1 MKKNI
6 SINIFGTI
14 YAIDEDA
21 YQLLENYLQSM
32 KSYFQRQEG
41 GEEIADDIEHRVAEL
56 LWERK
61 EQGMEAVNIETVKE
75 IIEKIG
81 NATDIDDE
89 ANTESR
95 ENTTEDTDNATGIA
109 EGENVENRKKPED
122 QERQND
128 FFNRLRDRV
137 RHKRLYRNTDDKMIG
152 GVCSGLAEYFEV
164 GDVTVWRL
172 LTVILT
178 VFFASIHFTPR
189 CFSFIIPM
197 LYILLLI
204 ITPRAVTPED
214 KLRMKGRE
222 VNPNTLK
229 DQIVSESESLAD
241 EKAAAARR
249 SGASLSGC
257 LHIITMLFL
266 AAMLFPLAATLLGLI
281 ISTIGLLVSLGCGIG
296 VLSSMFDPSTL
307 SYIQSGSPILLASLI
322 SGIVVLAL
330 LLWGIISLIRPSGS
344 GFSRG
349 RFFTF
354 LVIWLIALAT
364 CISCGLIFGMD
375 IHNQEEKIHMEN
387 CTRNGITLEDM
398 TQWQRLDESGW
409 KISQMQNVLPYIIYH
424 DEDLESLP
432 YNYPVIRRLDDAKP
446 ISIEM
451 NRTQNLD
458 AGYYSLTALTENAGS
473 GLRITAANAAKPSE
487 IFATICPDI
496 KGTDLKHAD
505 WKEAVALAIIS
516 DADSSEW
523 NGFIDDNKDIQ
534 LHTSAPFHHAGGD
547 ITLSIKADKA
557 YLNSC
562 NVRMLCLKPAE
573 APSTVKDKRRK

>member
-6 SINIFGTI
+6 STNIFGTI

-89 ANTESR
+89 ANTENR
-95 ENTTEDTDNATGIA
+95 ENTTEDTGNAADIP
-109 EGENVENRKKPED
+109 EGGNMEDSKKP
-122 QERQND
+122 ERQND

-178 VFFASIHFTPR
+178 VFFASIHFPPR

-241 EKAAAARR
+241 EKAAAQQDDQPKTKAEK
-249 SGASLSGC
+249 A
-257 LHIITMLFL
+257 
-266 AAMLFPLAATLLGLI
+266 
-281 ISTIGLLVSLGCGIG
+281 
-296 VLSSMFDPSTL
+296 
-307 SYIQSGSPILLASLI
+307 
-322 SGIVVLAL
+322 
-330 LLWGIISLIRPSGS
+330 
-344 GFSRG
+344 
-349 RFFTF
+349 
-354 LVIWLIALAT
+354 
-364 CISCGLIFGMD
+364 
-375 IHNQEEKIHMEN
+375 EE
-387 CTRNGITLEDM
+387 
-398 TQWQRLDESGW
+398 
-409 KISQMQNVLPYIIYH
+409 
-424 DEDLESLP
+424 
-432 YNYPVIRRLDDAKP
+432 
-446 ISIEM
+446 
-451 NRTQNLD
+451 
-458 AGYYSLTALTENAGS
+458 
-473 GLRITAANAAKPSE
+473 
-487 IFATICPDI
+487 
-496 KGTDLKHAD
+496 
-505 WKEAVALAIIS
+505 
-516 DADSSEW
+516 
-523 NGFIDDNKDIQ
+523 
-534 LHTSAPFHHAGGD
+534 
-547 ITLSIKADKA
+547 
-557 YLNSC
+557 
-562 NVRMLCLKPAE
+562 AE
-573 APSTVKDKRRK
+573 

>member
-89 ANTESR
+89 ANTENR
-95 ENTTEDTDNATGIA
+95 ENTTEDTGNAADIP
-109 EGENVENRKKPED
+109 EGGNMEDSKKP
-122 QERQND
+122 ERQND

-229 DQIVSESESLAD
+229 DQIVSESEILAD

-249 SGASLSGC
+249 GGGSLSGC
-257 LHIITMLFL
+257 LHIIAMLFL
-266 AAMLFPLAATLLGLI
+266 AAMLFPLSATLLGLI
-281 ISTIGLLVSLGCGIG
+281 VATVGLLVSLSCN
-296 VLSSMFDPSTL
+296 LN
-307 SYIQSGSPILLASLI
+307 LLASLFDVPVLPYLQANSPLLI
-322 SGIVVLAL
+322 LSLIAGIVVVAL
-330 LLWGIISLIRPSGS
+330 PLWGIISLIRPSGN
-344 GFSRG
+344 GISRG
-349 RFFTF
+349 RFFIAF
-354 LVIWLIALAT
+354 IAWLIALAIS
-364 CISCGLIFGMD
+364 ISCGTVFGMN
-375 IHNQEEKIHMEN
+375 IHEEVEKANQIK

-398 TQWQRLDESGW
+398 RQWQRLDESGW
-409 KISQMQNVLPYIIYH
+409 KISEMKNVYPYIIYH
-424 DEDLESLP
+424 DDDLQALP
-432 YNYPVIRRLDDAKP
+432 VNYPNIRRIDDSKP
-446 ISIEM
+446 ISIAM
-451 NRTQNLD
+451 NRTQYLE
-458 AGYYSLTALTENAGS
+458 AGYYTLTALTDNTGS
-473 GLRITAANAAKPSE
+473 GLVITATNGDTPSDVL
-487 IFATICPDI
+487 ATIHPDI
-496 KGTDLKHAD
+496 KGTVLKHAD
-505 WKEAVALAIIS
+505 WKEAVSLAIIT

-523 NGFIDDNKDIQ
+523 KGFIDNNEDMQ

-562 NVRMLCLKPAE
+562 NVRMLSLKPAE
-573 APSTVKDKRRK
+573 APSTVKNKKRR